1 MLNRIHKYFP
11 EKSAETARPGTVSA
25 HSNAELLQEEN
36 RLLRAVIDNF
46 SGGLSL
52 FDKNLKLVLCNEQQ
66 KKLLDYPANLF
77 EYGAPTLEQLFRFNA
92 IRGEYGPG
100 DIEKHVEYRMTLVS
114 RRRAHSFER
123 ARPNGT
129 VVQIRDVPL
138 DGGGFLMTCQDVTEQ
153 RRNSAETAPDAEHD
167 ALTGLPNAILLR
179 ERLDQVLARVRRGQV
194 AAIHYLNIDHF
205 KGVNASFGRATGDL
219 LLRTVAVRLRGLLRG
234 SDTVA
239 RIGGDRFLVV
249 QPDVARPSD
258 VTWLASRIID
268 SIRRPFDVDG
278 QSITLGTSIGLALA
292 PRDGTDY
299 EPLMAK
305 AQAAVL
311 DTKSRNRGDFEA
323 GTVGW
328 K

>member
-11 EKSAETARPGTVSA
+11 EESSATARPGAASA
-25 HSNAELLQEEN
+25 HSKAELLQEEN

-46 SGGLSL
+46 PGGLSL

-66 KKLLDYPANLF
+66 KKLLDYPPNLF

-92 IRGEYGPG
+92 TRGEYGPG
-100 DIEKHVEYRMTLVS
+100 GIEKHVEDRMTLAGQ
-114 RRRAHSFER
+114 RRAHSFER

-129 VVQIRDVPL
+129 VLHIRGVPL
-138 DGGGFLMTCQDVTEQ
+138 DGGGFLTTYQDVTEQ
-153 RRNSAETAPDAEHD
+153 RRSSAEAVRGAQHD
-167 ALTGLPNAILLR
+167 GLTGLPNAILLR
-179 ERLDQVLARVRRGQV
+179 DRLDQVLARVRRGQV
-194 AAIHYLNIDHF
+194 AAIHCLDIDHF
-205 KGVNASFGRATGDL
+205 KGINASFGRATGDL
-219 LLRTVAVRLRGLLRG
+219 LLRTAAVRLQGLLRG
-234 SDTVA
+234 IDIVA

-249 QPDVARPSD
+249 QPDVVRPSD
-258 VTWLASRIID
+258 VTRLASRILE
-268 SIRRPFDVDG
+268 SIRRPFDIDG

-299 EPLMAK
+299 ESLMAK

-311 DTKSRNRGDFEA
+311 NTKSRNRGNFEA
-323 GTVGW
+323 DTAGW